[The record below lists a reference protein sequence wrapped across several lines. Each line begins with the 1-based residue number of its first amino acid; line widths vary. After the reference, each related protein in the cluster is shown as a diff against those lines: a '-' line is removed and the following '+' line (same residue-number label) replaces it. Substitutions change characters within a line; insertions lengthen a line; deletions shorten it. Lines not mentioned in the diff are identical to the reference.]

1 MFQKVDATNI
11 PRIFIRSKGS
21 NLAPAV
27 NEFQLPIET
36 ILDIYDNKFF
46 TTSYQKKDRT
56 KWKESLTKLIDYYK
70 LGFSQH
76 KSYAD
81 FDL

>member
-1 MFQKVDATNI
+1 MQKRAVYLFQKVDAKNI

-46 TTSYQKKDRT
+46 TTSYQKKT
-56 KWKESLTKLIDYYK
+56 GLNGKN
-70 LGFSQH
+70 H
-76 KSYAD
+76 
-81 FDL
+81 